1 MSIYVSNGMD
11 SHIYVYTCPTCMYV
25 CVYQERKHSCQDRLF
40 CVNKM
45 KKHCMREVE
54 NNWMCVC
61 VCCPHIQYF
70 FMASCYLFYHS
81 LVAQRV
87 KRLPATQETRVQSL
101 GWEDP
106 LEKEMATHSD
116 TLAWKIPCVEKPGRL

>member
-1 MSIYVSNGMD
+1 MVTFFFCIFQNYMSICVSNGMD

-61 VCCPHIQYF
+61 VLPTHTILLYG
-70 FMASCYLFYHS
+70 FMLFVLSFPGGSEGKASTCNAGDQGS
-81 LVAQRV
+81 I
-87 KRLPATQETRVQSL
+87 PGL
-101 GWEDP
+101 GR
-106 LEKEMATHSD
+106 S
-116 TLAWKIPCVEKPGRL
+116 PGEGNGNPF